1 MKTLV
6 CDRPGQLS
14 LQQRPQPTR
23 AADEVLIRVRRVG
36 VCGTDLHIY
45 AGRQPYLQYPRVMG
59 HECSGEVVAAPAG
72 SALRSGTV
80 VYVMPYLSC
89 GTCIA
94 CRQDKPNC
102 CVNIRVL
109 GVHIDGALSEFI
121 SVPER
126 FVRPATGLSLD
137 QAAMLEFLAIGAHA
151 VRRGAARPGERV
163 LVSGAGPIGIAVA
176 LFARLDGATVTLLD
190 PRADRL
196 AFCREQ
202 LGFAHTVALGPDDV
216 AQLAALNDAEGF
228 DLVFDATGNPA
239 AMERGFGFVAHGGR
253 YVLVSIVGS
262 EIRFSDP
269 EFHKRETTLLA
280 SRNATPQD
288 FERVQRA
295 MAEGLLP
302 SAALASHRLAFERL
316 PEDFAGL
323 STPAA
328 GLVIKALVEL

>member
-1 MKTLV
+1 MKTVV
-6 CDRPGQLS
+6 CDQPGQLS
-14 LQQRPQPTR
+14 LQQRPMPAR

-59 HECSGEVVAAPAG
+59 HEFSGEVVEAPAD
-72 SALRSGTV
+72 SSLRGGMA
-80 VYVMPYLSC
+80 VYVMPYMAC
-89 GTCIA
+89 GDCIA

-102 CVNIRVL
+102 CVHIKVL
-109 GVHIDGALSEFI
+109 GVHADGALAEYI
-121 SVPER
+121 SVPAR
-126 FVRPATGLSLD
+126 FVRPAEGLSLD

-151 VRRGAARPGERV
+151 VRRGAPRAGERV

-176 LFARLDGATVTLLD
+176 LFARLDGAAVTLLD
-190 PRADRL
+190 MRADRL

-202 LGFAHTVALGPDDV
+202 LGFEQTVQVGLEDA
-216 AQLAALNDAEGF
+216 ARLAALNGGEGF

-253 YVLVSIVGS
+253 YVLVSIVAS

-269 EFHKRETTLLA
+269 EFHKRETALLA
-280 SRNATPQD
+280 SRNAAPQD
-288 FERVQRA
+288 FERVHRA
-295 MAEGLLP
+295 MAAGLLP
-302 SAALASHRLAFERL
+302 SAALASHRLALERL

-323 STPAA
+323 LDPAA
-328 GLVIKALVEL
+328 GVVKALVEV